1 MAEKPDTNNIEL
13 VCPGLKTSWM
23 GFVSLVLAVAAIPLF
38 YTSIHRIAA
47 LHNGS
52 LGICLVRETPFYN
65 TVNTL
70 CSIVPAASVTFAVL
84 SLIRCRR
91 NKTSFAAAIPAL
103 AGLLLAF
110 VSFTAYFLVLVAL
123 AHSHSD

>member
-1 MAEKPDTNNIEL
+1 MPEEQETNNIES
-13 VCPGLKTSWM
+13 VCLDQKTSRV
-23 GFVSLVLAVAAIPLF
+23 GLVSLVLAVAAIPFF

-52 LGICLVRETPFYN
+52 VDVCLVRETPFYN
-65 TVNTL
+65 TIHAL
-70 CSIVPAASVTFAVL
+70 CSILPAASLTFAIL

-91 NKTSFAAAIPAL
+91 NRTGFATAIPAL

-110 VSFTAYFLVLVAL
+110 ASFTAYFLVLLAL
-123 AHSHSD
+123 AHSRSD